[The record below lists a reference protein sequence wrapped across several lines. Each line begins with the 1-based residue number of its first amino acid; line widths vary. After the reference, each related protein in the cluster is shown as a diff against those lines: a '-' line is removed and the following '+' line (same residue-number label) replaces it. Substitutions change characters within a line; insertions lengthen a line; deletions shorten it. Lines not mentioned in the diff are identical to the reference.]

1 MDLNHGSLLLE
12 ATALP
17 TEPQPVPHWF
27 AIPKSSY
34 VGIICTRATLLLNVA
49 SKYDQR
55 FGASSLASSSK
66 LNLRFQPLTA
76 CQVFCLSVWSSTYPP
91 THPPTHLPTYL
102 TTYPPTYLPTYLI
115 MCLFTLLIGSYIIS
129 RLFTIN
135 NNLLLVNKEHR
146 QFLWHIWQNRYF
158 RLQRTHVRIQHITF
172 IYY

>member
-76 CQVFCLSVWSSTYPP
+76 SQVFCLSVWSSTYPP
-91 THPPTHLPTYL
+91 TH
-102 TTYPPTYLPTYLI
+102 LPTYLI

-135 NNLLLVNKEHR
+135 NNLLLVSKEHR

>member
-76 CQVFCLSVWSSTYPP
+76 SQVFCLSVWSSTYPP
-91 THPPTHLPTYL
+91 THLPTYPPTHPPTYL
-102 TTYPPTYLPTYLI
+102 PNYLPTYPPTYLPYNVSLYSAHWQLYYLSFVYNQQQ
-115 MCLFTLLIGSYIIS
+115 LTSS
-129 RLFTIN
+129 
-135 NNLLLVNKEHR
+135 
-146 QFLWHIWQNRYF
+146 
-158 RLQRTHVRIQHITF
+158 
-172 IYY
+172 